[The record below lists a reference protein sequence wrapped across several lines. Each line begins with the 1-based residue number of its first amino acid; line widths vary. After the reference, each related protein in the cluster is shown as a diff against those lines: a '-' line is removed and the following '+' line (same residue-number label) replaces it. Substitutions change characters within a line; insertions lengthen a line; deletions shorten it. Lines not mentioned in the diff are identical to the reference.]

1 MHTCSNRLLFRL
13 AQQKKRRRRVRAWIE
28 KEQTLLA
35 EGGGGGGE
43 RKRTAFGKMFG
54 RNGRRFLS
62 SPDPLL
68 LTPTFLCAHAHV
80 FCTYRVLLNRNED
93 DCYTG

>member
-1 MHTCSNRLLFRL
+1 M
-13 AQQKKRRRRVRAWIE
+13 RAWIE

-43 RKRTAFGKMFG
+43 RKGKCILFVNE
-54 RNGRRFLS
+54 RLS
-62 SPDPLL
+62 VKCLGAMAGVSFPLPTPSSSLL
-68 LTPTFLCAHAHV
+68 LFCAHAHV